1 MNGMRMRPQD
11 EEEGNGF
18 GMFGRNRNRGGGLAT
33 THAQHREWK
42 RAMRSDAACRIQSLI
57 RDAIKQEVLPTSN
70 KNNDQISRSSSF

>member
-1 MNGMRMRPQD
+1 MRPQD

-18 GMFGRNRNRGGGLAT
+18 GIFGRNMNRGGGLTAAR
-33 THAQHREWK
+33 AQFREWR